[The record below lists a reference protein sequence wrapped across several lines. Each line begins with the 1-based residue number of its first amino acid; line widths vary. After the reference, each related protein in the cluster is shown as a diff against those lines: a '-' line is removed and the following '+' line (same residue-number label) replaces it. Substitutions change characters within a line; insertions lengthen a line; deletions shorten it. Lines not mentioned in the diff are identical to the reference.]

1 MVAEVEE
8 LAVTSFSSWE
18 TACMDI
24 STDGKENPL
33 FYCAAEIMHTTT
45 TYTPSHPLAP
55 QPTLSQQRF
64 ALLEIPRVIRPHV
77 RNDVAEQL
85 PGVRIDGADGSR
97 VVLGLGVEVVL
108 LAALQRRHF
117 EQVLVLAAHVHWEVL
132 GVGEGVRVGA
142 FAVDE
147 GRGFEVFVD
156 VGEFDCAA
164 VFAFVGLG
172 GG

>member
-1 MVAEVEE
+1 MGNC
-8 LAVTSFSSWE
+8 LFGTL
-18 TACMDI
+18 DI
-24 STDGKENPL
+24 STDGKESPM
-33 FYCAAEIMHTTT
+33 FCCAAEIMHTTT

-55 QPTLSQQRF
+55 QPTLRQQRF
-64 ALLEIPRVIRPHV
+64 ALPEIPCVTRPHV

-85 PGVRIDGADGSR
+85 PRVRIDGADGSW

-108 LAALQRRHF
+108 LAALQRRHLQ
-117 EQVLVLAAHVHWEVL
+117 QVLVLAAHVHGEVL

-147 GRGFEVFVD
+147 GRGFEICFD
-156 VGEFDCAA
+156 VGEFDGAA

-172 GG
+172 EGW